1 MISYMKLL
9 LSRHIIAF
17 MAAVITMLLSCT
29 RGSNEAPIGNAI
41 YYWRTTLSLSPQ
53 ERATLGDLDIRTLYL
68 HMFDIREK
76 DGELRPTSTLVFN
89 DTIPENIEIVPVVFI
104 EPSALN
110 GTAST
115 DSLADRIISR
125 VDRILTLN
133 GYPRPSEVQIDF
145 DWTLRNRAQYYDI
158 LQRANEVLHSEGRRL
173 STTIRLHQLSQP
185 VPPVDYGVLMVYNV
199 GRITNPDE
207 TNSIL
212 SRETVRPYLK
222 ALHKYTLPLATALPV
237 YSWDIVFSDNRFKA
251 IAHSLTLS
259 DTTEFHPVGDN
270 WFRTMRYGPL
280 AMAGSRDGSGGRL
293 FPGDMVRHEFVTPAT
308 ISAVRDD
315 IRHAAPYATK
325 RIILYHLDEKSL
337 NQYDTQFLQTILDGS
352 SRR

>member
-1 MISYMKLL
+1 MVIL
-9 LSRHIIAF
+9 
-17 MAAVITMLLSCT
+17 MATTVAMMMLSCGD
-29 RGSNEAPIGNAI
+29 RHDIPQGNAA
-41 YYWRTTLSLSPQ
+41 YYWRTALSLSPK
-53 ERATLGDLDIRTLYL
+53 ERAALNELGITTLYL
-68 HMFDIREK
+68 HMFDVREK
-76 DGELRPTSTLVFN
+76 DGELRPTSTLTFN
-89 DTIPENIEIVPVVFI
+89 DTIPGNIEIVPVVFI

-125 VDRILTLN
+125 VDRMLTLN
-133 GYPRPSEVQIDF
+133 GYPRSSEVQIDF
-145 DWTLRNRAQYYDI
+145 DWTLRNRDPYYNI
-158 LQRANEVLHSEGRRL
+158 LQRANEVLHSDGRRL

-222 ALHKYTLPLATALPV
+222 ALHEYALPLATALPV

-251 IAHSLTLS
+251 IAHSLILS

-270 WFRTMRYGPL
+270 WFRAMRYGPL

-293 FPGDMVRHEFVTPAT
+293 FPGDMVRHEFVTPET
-308 ISAVRDD
+308 LSAVRDD
-315 IRHAAPYATK
+315 IQHAAPDAAR

-352 SRR
+352 SRH

>member
-1 MISYMKLL
+1 MTLPH
-9 LSRHIIAF
+9 SRHIIAF
-17 MAAVITMLLSCT
+17 MAATVAILLLSC
-29 RGSNEAPIGNAI
+29 GSDRHNTPQGNAI

-53 ERATLGDLDIRTLYL
+53 ERASLGDLDIRTLYL

-76 DGELRPTSTLVFN
+76 DGELRPTSTLIFN
-89 DTIPENIEIVPVVFI
+89 YTIPENIEIVPVVFI

-125 VDRILTLN
+125 VDRMLTLN

-145 DWTLRNRAQYYDI
+145 DWTLRNRDLYYGI
-158 LQRANEVLHSEGRRL
+158 LRRAYEVLHSEGRRL

-199 GRITNPDE
+199 GRVTSPDE

-270 WFRTMRYGPL
+270 WFRVMRYGPL
-280 AMAGSRDGSGGRL
+280 DMAGNRDGSGGRL

-308 ISAVRDD
+308 LSAVRDD
-315 IRHAAPYATK
+315 IRHSATDATN
-325 RIILYHLDEKSL
+325 RLILYHLDEKSL

>member
-1 MISYMKLL
+1 
-9 LSRHIIAF
+9 
-17 MAAVITMLLSCT
+17 MAAVIAILSSCT
-29 RGSNEAPIGNAI
+29 RDSDETLGGNAI

-53 ERATLGDLDIRTLYL
+53 ERAALGDLDIKTLYL
-68 HMFDIREK
+68 HMFDIQEK
-76 DGELRPTSTLVFN
+76 DGGLRPTSTLIFS
-89 DTIPENIEIVPVVFI
+89 DTLPGDIEIVPVVFI

-115 DSLADRIISR
+115 DSLADRIIRR
-125 VDRILTLN
+125 VDRMLTLN

-145 DWTLRNRAQYYDI
+145 DWTIRNRDRYYAI
-158 LQRANEVLHSEGRRL
+158 LRRANEVLHSEGRRL

-199 GRITNPDE
+199 GRINDPDE
-207 TNSIL
+207 ANSIL

-222 ALHKYTLPLATALPV
+222 ALHKYALPLATALPV

-259 DTTEFHPVGDN
+259 DTTAFHHVGDN
-270 WFRTMRYGPL
+270 WFRAMRYGPL

-293 FPGDMVRHEFVTPAT
+293 FPGDMVRHEFVTPET
-308 ISAVRDD
+308 LSAVRDD
-315 IRHAAPYATK
+315 IRKAAPDATR

-337 NQYDTQFLQTILDGS
+337 RQYDTHFLQTIFDGS
-352 SRR
+352 GRR